1 MVGFY
6 TGGQVRVRNLKLLT
20 GIGNGNKN
28 MMAVKVF
35 GTSRTAAAY
44 GPNDCFIPEPV
55 GYEYTDDQTPLQ

>member
-6 TGGQVRVRNLKLLT
+6 SGGQVRVRNLKLLT

-35 GTSRTAAAY
+35 GTSQTAAAY
-44 GPNDCFIPEPV
+44 APSDCSMTNPV
-55 GYEYTDDQTPLQ
+55 EYKYTEDQTPRR